1 MEGVPNAVARG
12 QASSPTLMTGVWQ
25 LESCHVPPINLT
37 NNPGVRFDAVTIGNA
52 LVDVLAS
59 VDEKFLIAKD
69 LVKGSMMLVDSQR
82 SQYLYSSVVNVVEAS
97 GGSAANTAY
106 GLASLGGR
114 AGFIGKI
121 ADDELGD
128 TFGRDLNNV
137 GVEFFPGGTSMTEP
151 TGRCIIVVTPDGQRT
166 MNTFLGAAS
175 LLEPSDIS
183 QDAVVAGAVLFL
195 EGYLFDRDEAKE
207 AFRTAAAYAH
217 AAGRKVSLT
226 LSDSFCVDRHRSDF
240 LALVR
245 DDIDILFSNE
255 LELQSLYQTESFDA
269 ALNHLRQDCEFAAVT
284 REKKGSIVINGHDL
298 VHIAAEPVEHV
309 VDATGAGDMYAAGFI
324 YGFTRGKSIE
334 ECGRIGSIAASEV
347 ITHVGPRPVVPLS
360 SIIPPFLA

>member
-1 MEGVPNAVARG
+1 MSAGD
-12 QASSPTLMTGVWQ
+12 WQ
-25 LESCHVPPINLT
+25 LESCHVPPSNLT
-37 NNPGVRFDAVTIGNA
+37 NDPGVRFDAVAIGNA

-59 VDEKFLIAKD
+59 VDEKFLVAEQ
-69 LVKGSMMLVDSQR
+69 LVKGSMMLVDSKR
-82 SQYLYSSVVNVVEAS
+82 SQHLYSCVTDVVEAS

-121 ADDELGD
+121 AGDKLGS
-128 TFGRDLNNV
+128 TFIQDMNKV
-137 GVEFFPGGTSMTEP
+137 GVGFFPGATSMTEP
-151 TGRCIIVVTPDGQRT
+151 TGRCIIAVTPDGQRT
-166 MNTFLGAAS
+166 MSTFLGAAS

-183 QDAVVAGAVLFL
+183 RDAVVAGAVLFL
-195 EGYLFDRDEAKE
+195 EGYLFDRDEAKQ

-226 LSDSFCVDRHRSDF
+226 LSDSFCVDRHRADF
-240 LALVR
+240 LALIK

-255 LELQSLYQTESFDA
+255 LELQSLYLTDSFDA
-269 ALNHLRQDCEFAAVT
+269 ALEHLRQDCEFAAVT
-284 REKKGSIVINGHDL
+284 REKRGSIVINGHDL
-298 VHIAAEPVEHV
+298 VHIEAEPVEQV
-309 VDATGAGDMYAAGFI
+309 VDATGAGDMYAAGFL

-347 ITHVGPRPVVPLS
+347 ITHVGPRPNVPLCN
-360 SIIPPFLA
+360 IIPPHLA